1 MRKVRAGHQIESEFE
16 LPFLLNPASLSVS
29 RPAVAQLFKNDPVS
43 IHSPTALSISVTLV
57 TSPHEYCLNGPLIH
71 SGSLP
76 SFFVILGIV
85 ENAWEYYEM

>member
-1 MRKVRAGHQIESEFE
+1 MLCFDSGLFLMRKVRAGHQIESEFE

-57 TSPHEYCLNGPLIH
+57 TSRTVGLYLHFLL
-71 SGSLP
+71 S
-76 SFFVILGIV
+76 
-85 ENAWEYYEM
+85 